1 VENVSSFKDE
11 GNSLRKDNWS
21 VYPALTILKMAVS
34 DRNPATLEKIFLDVN
49 RTFQMKDTKFNH
61 GNGG

>member
-1 VENVSSFKDE
+1 MENVSLFKDE
-11 GNSLRKDNWS
+11 GSSLSKDIWS
-21 VYPALTILKMAVS
+21 VYPFLTLLRMAVS